1 MSCSAAIVFPGQ
13 GSQHLNM
20 LSQGS
25 ILDVAQSP
33 EFSHLSDLCS
43 DLISI
48 DFFDLI
54 ENGPDDSLNKT
65 SITQPVLLL
74 ASYFHY
80 QKLINHI
87 KVDPIM
93 FAGHSLGEYSA
104 LVAANSISIEDALQV
119 VRKRGLLMEEAPT
132 GSMAAILGLNLSVI
146 DELCQQVSM
155 DASMQVQCANINS
168 PTQTVISGSNDAV
181 IRTQELC
188 LQAGAKRA
196 ITLKVSIASHSPL
209 MKVAKDEFYDF
220 LSTIE
225 LKAPEISVLHNVTN
239 QSSTEPSVIKNLLVQ
254 QLYSP
259 VQWVNICRELVA
271 LNLPLIECGPSK
283 VLSGLFKA
291 NGANDY
297 FSTADS
303 NFYEKILIHVK

>member
-1 MSCSAAIVFPGQ
+1 MSCPAAIVFPGQ

-20 LSQGS
+20 LAQGS

-33 EFSHLSDLCS
+33 EFSHLSELCS

-54 ENGPDDSLNKT
+54 ENGPEESLNKT
-65 SITQPVLLL
+65 SITQPLLL
-74 ASYFHY
+74 LVSYLHY

-87 KVDPIM
+87 EVDPIM

-132 GSMAAILGLNLSVI
+132 GSMAAILGLNISMI

-168 PTQTVISGSNDAV
+168 PTQTVISGSNEAV
-181 IRTQELC
+181 LRTQELC

>member
-1 MSCSAAIVFPGQ
+1 MSCPAAIVFPGQ

-20 LSQGS
+20 LAQGS

-33 EFSHLSDLCS
+33 EFSHLTELCS

-54 ENGPDDSLNKT
+54 ENGPEESLNRT

-74 ASYFHY
+74 VSYLHY

-87 KVDPIM
+87 EVNPIM

-132 GSMAAILGLNLSVI
+132 GSMAAILGLNISMI

-168 PTQTVISGSNDAV
+168 PTQTVISGSNEAV
-181 IRTQELC
+181 LRAQELC

-209 MKVAKDEFYDF
+209 MKVAKDEFCDF

-283 VLSGLFKA
+283 VLGGLFKA
-291 NGANDY
+291 NGVNDY

>member
-1 MSCSAAIVFPGQ
+1 MSCPVAIVFPGQ

-33 EFSHLSDLCS
+33 EFSHLVELCS

-48 DFFDLI
+48 DFFGLI

-80 QKLINHI
+80 QKLINNI

-119 VRKRGLLMEEAPT
+119 VRKRGLLMEEAPI
-132 GSMAAILGLNLSVI
+132 GSMAAILGLSISTI

-168 PTQTVISGSNDAV
+168 PTQTVISGSNEAV
-181 IRTQELC
+181 LRTQELC
-188 LQAGAKRA
+188 LQAGAKRT

-209 MKVAKDEFYDF
+209 MKIAKDEFYDF
-220 LSTIE
+220 LSSIE

-239 QSSTEPSVIKNLLVQ
+239 QSSAEPSAIKNLLVQ

-283 VLSGLFKA
+283 VLGGLFKA

>member
-1 MSCSAAIVFPGQ
+1 MSCPAAIVFPGQ

-33 EFSHLSDLCS
+33 EFSHLAELCS

-54 ENGPDDSLNKT
+54 ENGPEESLNKT

-74 ASYFHY
+74 VSYLHY

-87 KVDPIM
+87 EVDPIV

-132 GSMAAILGLNLSVI
+132 GSMAAILGLNISMI

-168 PTQTVISGSNDAV
+168 PTQTVISGSNEAV
-181 IRTQELC
+181 LRTQELC
-188 LQAGAKRA
+188 LQAGAKRT

-209 MKVAKDEFYDF
+209 MKIAKDEFYDF

-239 QSSTEPSVIKNLLVQ
+239 QSSAEPSVIKNLLVQ

-283 VLSGLFKA
+283 VLGGLFKA
-291 NGANDY
+291 NGVNDY

>member
-1 MSCSAAIVFPGQ
+1 MSCPAAIVFPGQ

-20 LSQGS
+20 LAQGS

-54 ENGPDDSLNKT
+54 ENGPEESLNKT

-74 ASYFHY
+74 VSYLHY

-87 KVDPIM
+87 EVDPIV

-104 LVAANSISIEDALQV
+104 LVAANSISIEDALRV

-132 GSMAAILGLNLSVI
+132 GSMAAILGLDISMI

-168 PTQTVISGSNDAV
+168 PTQTVISGSNEAV
-181 IRTQELC
+181 LRTQELC
-188 LQAGAKRA
+188 LQAGAKRT

-209 MKVAKDEFYDF
+209 MKIAKDEFYDF

-239 QSSTEPSVIKNLLVQ
+239 QSSAEPSAIKNLLVQ

>member
-1 MSCSAAIVFPGQ
+1 MSCPAAIVFPGQ

-20 LSQGS
+20 LAQGS

-33 EFSHLSDLCS
+33 EFSHLAELCS

-54 ENGPDDSLNKT
+54 ENGPEESLNKT

-74 ASYFHY
+74 VSYLHY

-87 KVDPIM
+87 EVDPIV

-132 GSMAAILGLNLSVI
+132 GSMAAILGLNISMI

-168 PTQTVISGSNDAV
+168 PTQTVISGSNEAV
-181 IRTQELC
+181 VRTQELC

-209 MKVAKDEFYDF
+209 MKVVKDEFYDF

-259 VQWVNICRELVA
+259 VQWVNICRKLAA
-271 LNLPLIECGPSK
+271 LNLPLICLLYTSPSPR
-283 VLSGLFKA
+283 
-291 NGANDY
+291 D
-297 FSTADS
+297 
-303 NFYEKILIHVK
+303 

>member
-1 MSCSAAIVFPGQ
+1 MSCPVAIVFPGQ

-33 EFSHLSDLCS
+33 EFSHLVELCS

-80 QKLINHI
+80 QQLINHI

-119 VRKRGLLMEEAPT
+119 VRKRGLLMEEAPI
-132 GSMAAILGLNLSVI
+132 GSMAAILGLNISMI

-168 PTQTVISGSNDAV
+168 PTQTVISGSNEAV
-181 IRTQELC
+181 LRTQELC
-188 LQAGAKRA
+188 LQAGAKRT

-209 MKVAKDEFYDF
+209 MKIAKDEFYDF

-259 VQWVNICRELVA
+259 VQWVNICRELEA

-283 VLSGLFKA
+283 VLGGLFKA
-291 NGANDY
+291 NGVNDY

>member
-1 MSCSAAIVFPGQ
+1 MSCPAAIVFPGQ

-20 LSQGS
+20 LAQGY
-25 ILDVAQSP
+25 ILDVAQSQ
-33 EFSHLSDLCS
+33 EFSHLAELCS

-54 ENGPDDSLNKT
+54 ENGPEESLNKT

-74 ASYFHY
+74 VSYLHY

-87 KVDPIM
+87 EVDPIV

-132 GSMAAILGLNLSVI
+132 GSMAAILGLNISMI
-146 DELCQQVSM
+146 EELCQQVSM

-168 PTQTVISGSNDAV
+168 PTQTVISGSNEAV

-239 QSSTEPSVIKNLLVQ
+239 QSSAEPSAIKNLLVQ

-283 VLSGLFKA
+283 VLGGLFKA
-291 NGANDY
+291 NGANEY

>member
-1 MSCSAAIVFPGQ
+1 MSCPAAIVFPGQ

-20 LSQGS
+20 LVQGS

-33 EFSHLSDLCS
+33 EFSHLAELCS
-43 DLISI
+43 ELISI

-54 ENGPDDSLNKT
+54 ENGPEESLNKT

-74 ASYFHY
+74 VSYLHY

-87 KVDPIM
+87 EVNPIM

-104 LVAANSISIEDALQV
+104 LVAAESISIEDALQV

-168 PTQTVISGSNDAV
+168 PTQTVISGSNEAV

>member
-1 MSCSAAIVFPGQ
+1 MSCPVAIVFPGQ

-33 EFSHLSDLCS
+33 EFSHLVELCS

-104 LVAANSISIEDALQV
+104 LVAANSISIEDALRV

-132 GSMAAILGLNLSVI
+132 GSMAAILGLNISMI

-168 PTQTVISGSNDAV
+168 PTQTVISGSNEAV

-283 VLSGLFKA
+283 VLGGLFKA

>member
-1 MSCSAAIVFPGQ
+1 MSCPVAIVFPGQ

-33 EFSHLSDLCS
+33 EFSHLVELCS

-48 DFFDLI
+48 NFFDLI
-54 ENGPDDSLNKT
+54 ENGPEESLNKT
-65 SITQPVLLL
+65 SITQPLLL
-74 ASYFHY
+74 LVSYLHY

-87 KVDPIM
+87 EVNPIM

-132 GSMAAILGLNLSVI
+132 GSMAAILGLDISMI

-168 PTQTVISGSNDAV
+168 PTQTVISGSNEAV

-259 VQWVNICRELVA
+259 VQWVNICRELAA
-271 LNLPLIECGPSK
+271 LNLPLIEFGPSK
-283 VLSGLFKA
+283 VLGGLFKA

>member
-1 MSCSAAIVFPGQ
+1 MSCPAAIVFPGQ

-20 LSQGS
+20 LAQGS
-25 ILDVAQSP
+25 ILDVAQSS
-33 EFSHLSDLCS
+33 EFSHLAELCS

-54 ENGPDDSLNKT
+54 ENGPEESLNKT

-74 ASYFHY
+74 VSYLHY
-80 QKLINHI
+80 QKLINRI
-87 KVDPIM
+87 EVDPTM

-104 LVAANSISIEDALQV
+104 LVAANSISIEDALRV

-132 GSMAAILGLNLSVI
+132 GSMAAILGLDISMI

-168 PTQTVISGSNDAV
+168 PTQTVISGSNEAV
-181 IRTQELC
+181 LRTQELC
-188 LQAGAKRA
+188 LQAGAKRT

-209 MKVAKDEFYDF
+209 MKIAKDEFYDF

-283 VLSGLFKA
+283 VLGGLFKA

>member
-1 MSCSAAIVFPGQ
+1 MSCPVAIVFPGQ

-33 EFSHLSDLCS
+33 EFSHLVELCS

-93 FAGHSLGEYSA
+93 FAGH
-104 LVAANSISIEDALQV
+104 
-119 VRKRGLLMEEAPT
+119 
-132 GSMAAILGLNLSVI
+132 
-146 DELCQQVSM
+146 
-155 DASMQVQCANINS
+155 
-168 PTQTVISGSNDAV
+168 
-181 IRTQELC
+181 
-188 LQAGAKRA
+188 
-196 ITLKVSIASHSPL
+196 
-209 MKVAKDEFYDF
+209 
-220 LSTIE
+220 
-225 LKAPEISVLHNVTN
+225 
-239 QSSTEPSVIKNLLVQ
+239 
-254 QLYSP
+254 
-259 VQWVNICRELVA
+259 
-271 LNLPLIECGPSK
+271 
-283 VLSGLFKA
+283 
-291 NGANDY
+291 
-297 FSTADS
+297 
-303 NFYEKILIHVK
+303 

>member
-1 MSCSAAIVFPGQ
+1 MSCPAAIVFPGQ

-20 LSQGS
+20 LAQGS

-33 EFSHLSDLCS
+33 EFSHLVELCS

-54 ENGPDDSLNKT
+54 ENGPEESLNKT

-132 GSMAAILGLNLSVI
+132 GSMAAILGLNISMI

-168 PTQTVISGSNDAV
+168 PTQTVISGSNEAV
-181 IRTQELC
+181 VRTQELC
-188 LQAGAKRA
+188 LQAGAKKA

-209 MKVAKDEFYDF
+209 MKVVKDEFDDF

-283 VLSGLFKA
+283 VLGGLFKA

>member
-1 MSCSAAIVFPGQ
+1 MSCPAAIVFPGQ

-20 LSQGS
+20 LAQGS

-33 EFSHLSDLCS
+33 EFSHLAELCS

-54 ENGPDDSLNKT
+54 ENGPEESLNKT

-74 ASYFHY
+74 VSYLHY

-87 KVDPIM
+87 EVDPIV

-132 GSMAAILGLNLSVI
+132 GSMAAILGLNISMI

-168 PTQTVISGSNDAV
+168 PTQTVISGSNEAV
-181 IRTQELC
+181 VRTQELC
-188 LQAGAKRA
+188 LQAGAKKA

-209 MKVAKDEFYDF
+209 MKVVRMSFVIF
-220 LSTIE
+220 FQLLS
-225 LKAPEISVLHNVTN
+225 
-239 QSSTEPSVIKNLLVQ
+239 
-254 QLYSP
+254 
-259 VQWVNICRELVA
+259 
-271 LNLPLIECGPSK
+271 
-283 VLSGLFKA
+283 
-291 NGANDY
+291 
-297 FSTADS
+297 
-303 NFYEKILIHVK
+303 

>member
-1 MSCSAAIVFPGQ
+1 MSCPAAIVFPGQ

-20 LSQGS
+20 LVQGS

-33 EFSHLSDLCS
+33 EFSHLAELCS
-43 DLISI
+43 ELISI

-54 ENGPDDSLNKT
+54 ENGPEESLNKT

-74 ASYFHY
+74 VSYLHY

-87 KVDPIM
+87 EVNPIM

-119 VRKRGLLMEEAPT
+119 VRKRGLLMEGAPT
-132 GSMAAILGLNLSVI
+132 GSMAAILGLNISMI

-168 PTQTVISGSNDAV
+168 PTQTVISGSNEAV
-181 IRTQELC
+181 LRTQELC
-188 LQAGAKRA
+188 LQAGAKRT

-283 VLSGLFKA
+283 VLGGLFKA